1 MQYRVQ
7 TTTIDKHG
15 TVDVPRSGWVESDSL
30 YEAATTFML
39 GELGSD
45 REYLDPIT
53 VVERDT
59 YYMGHYLHKTIEVA
73 CDYELGLRVLP
84 PTP

>member
-1 MQYRVQ
+1 
-7 TTTIDKHG
+7 
-15 TVDVPRSGWVESDSL
+15 
-30 YEAATTFML
+30 ML